1 MKNVT
6 RNISVLVAIIT
17 LLSCKQSVETDKLV
31 IGRIEHIYNL
41 KLNIDNNI
49 WPGFSNAQFDVPLI
63 YYTEN
68 NCYVANP
75 TDKFLRLIN
84 SEPVYKSKTL
94 LVYKTN
100 LLDSIR
106 LHMEARIELD
116 DTSVYNYHEP
126 YMKCSSP
133 ELTDKFIPDVYTT
146 EMWSTMVM
154 HEYFHGFQFK
164 HAQFLDFYHK
174 NVNISADTLNRL
186 YKSNNWFK
194 ESVDKENELL
204 LKAIDSYSETD
215 IQQAIE
221 EFFKLKDYRFKQ
233 TSELLNSDIKTIEEN
248 YETMEGTSRYIEF
261 CLYNK
266 FATMQPDVNIVKLDS
281 FFNSYRYF
289 ENYSITKDEW
299 LYLTGA
305 HYYYS
310 IGFNMLRLLDKLKVD
325 YKNRLFNENIFL
337 SDILREQ
344 I

>member
-1 MKNVT
+1 MKNLT
-6 RNISVLVAIIT
+6 RNISVFAAVIT
-17 LLSCKQSVETDKLV
+17 LLSCKQSVDPDKVV
-31 IGRIEHIYNL
+31 IGRIEYIYNL
-41 KLNIDNNI
+41 KLNIGNNT
-49 WPGFSNAQFDVPLI
+49 WPGFSDAKFNVPLI
-63 YYTEN
+63 YYTES
-68 NCYVANP
+68 NCYIANP

-94 LVYKTN
+94 SVYKTN
-100 LLDSIR
+100 LLDSVP
-106 LHMEARIELD
+106 LHMEARIELE

-133 ELTDKFIPDVYTT
+133 ELTDKFIPDVHTT

-164 HAQFLDFYHK
+164 HSQFLDFYHK
-174 NVNISADTLNRL
+174 NVSISADTLCKL

-204 LKAIDSYSETD
+204 LKAIDSDSQTD
-215 IQQAIE
+215 IQQAIA
-221 EFFKLKDYRFKQ
+221 EFLKLKDDRLKQ
-233 TSELLNSDIKTIEEN
+233 TLGLLNSDIKIIEDN
-248 YETMEGTSRYIEF
+248 YETMEGTARYIEF

-266 FATMQPDVNIVKLDS
+266 FATKQPDANFVKLDS
-281 FFNSYRYF
+281 FYNSYGYF
-289 ENYSITKDEW
+289 KNYSITKDEW

-305 HYYYS
+305 PYYYS
-310 IGFNMLRLLDKLKVD
+310 VGFNTLRLLDKLKVD
-325 YKNRLFNENIFL
+325 YKNRLFKENIFL